1 MAKYLVQASYA
12 AEGVKGLL
20 KDGGSARRDAATQL
34 LTSLGGTV
42 EAIYFAFGAVD
53 AYVIVDMPDNV
64 SVAAAALAVNAS
76 GAVTTNVVVL
86 LTPEEVDEACQRS
99 PAYQPPGS

>member
-1 MAKYLVQASYA
+1 MAKYLVQASYT

-20 KDGGSARRDAATQL
+20 RDGGSARRDAATQL

-42 EAIYFAFGAVD
+42 EGIYFAFGAVD

-99 PAYQPPGS
+99 PAYQPSGS